1 MRRSSIELL
10 RIVSML
16 MIVMFHFSVH
26 GPWPETGPL
35 ASQVAVEMLSFGGKL
50 GVNCFVLI
58 TGYFMVRGSLK
69 ATSLLRVAFE
79 TWFYSF
85 TLLGIFLVVQP
96 DLVTPEKLEKALLPL
111 MSGEYWFITCYVAL
125 MAASPFLNLLYRHL
139 GAVGMSRLAAVG
151 FVVLSLVPTAS
162 TFNPLGS
169 DLVWFFYLYLL
180 GGWIRDLTEGDNG
193 AGQSRAKAGG
203 LCRLDPVRIA
213 ERMGG
218 WAIVGGVGFV
228 WARMAVLGW
237 AHQAFGFDRILPD
250 YFIWQYMV
258 PTFIASLGT
267 FLAFQKLAIGSV
279 PWINRAAASAL
290 GVYLIHDNPIMRA
303 WLWPH
308 VAGLYA
314 AGWPAILAGGIGA
327 ALTVYALGALIDATR
342 RTWLEKPL
350 LAWISRRF
358 AARLARADR
367 WFAGIAREGQ

>member
-1 MRRSSIELL
+1 
-10 RIVSML
+10 
-16 MIVMFHFSVH
+16 
-26 GPWPETGPL
+26 
-35 ASQVAVEMLSFGGKL
+35 
-50 GVNCFVLI
+50 
-58 TGYFMVRGSLK
+58 MV
-69 ATSLLRVAFE
+69 
-79 TWFYSF
+79 
-85 TLLGIFLVVQP
+85 
-96 DLVTPEKLEKALLPL
+96 
-111 MSGEYWFITCYVAL
+111 
-125 MAASPFLNLLYRHL
+125 ASPFLNLLYRRL

-151 FVVLSLVPTAS
+151 FVVLSLAPTIS

-180 GGWIRDLTEGDNG
+180 GGWIRDLTESNS
-193 AGQSRAKAGG
+193 AAEQAKTNTSG

-218 WAIVGGVGFV
+218 WAIVAGVGFV
-228 WARMAVLGW
+228 WASMAVLGW
-237 AHQAFGFDRILPD
+237 AHQTFGFDRILPD

-314 AGWPAILAGGIGA
+314 AGWPAILIGGVGA
-327 ALTVYALGALIDATR
+327 ALAVYALGALIDAAR
-342 RTWLEKPL
+342 IALLEKPL
-350 LAWISRRF
+350 FAWINRRF
-358 AARLARADR
+358 AAPLARDDR
-367 WFAGIAREGQ
+367 WLADIAREGQ